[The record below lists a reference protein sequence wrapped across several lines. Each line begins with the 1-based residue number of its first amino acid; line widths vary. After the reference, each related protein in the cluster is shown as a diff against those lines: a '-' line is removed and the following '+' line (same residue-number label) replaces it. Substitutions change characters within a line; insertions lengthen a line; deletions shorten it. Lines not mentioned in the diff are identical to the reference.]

1 MEKLLIDPKPKY
13 LPLYEPIEPPLLPA
27 KYPEIIPSET
37 STPVSLPVELNP
49 IPSPLPIPKKSF
61 SYSVII
67 CMVALVC
74 FVFFAIYYNYK
85 SDKNRKNH
93 ILPIYTKNYKVSL
106 DELKDDAK
114 KFIKNTVDTVSSYR
128 DYIQNLGGK
137 YFSNT
142 YIEKGTLRT
151 SAPTIPPK
159 PTPKKKLAAATTTAA
174 SSSINPANTIKST
187 PANTTAPTTI
197 TKESNAAKIKQPKED
212 DNEDAIKKTK

>member
-1 MEKLLIDPKPKY
+1 
-13 LPLYEPIEPPLLPA
+13 LLPA

-37 STPVSLPVELNP
+37 STPASLPVELNP

-67 CMVALVC
+67 GLVALVC

-159 PTPKKKLAAATTTAA
+159 KKKLAAPTAAAPTAAAPTAAAAA
-174 SSSINPANTIKST
+174 SSSIKPANTIKST

-197 TKESNAAKIKQPKED
+197 TKESNAAKTKQPNKDE
-212 DNEDAIKKTK
+212 NEDAIKKTK

>member
-1 MEKLLIDPKPKY
+1 
-13 LPLYEPIEPPLLPA
+13 
-27 KYPEIIPSET
+27 
-37 STPVSLPVELNP
+37 
-49 IPSPLPIPKKSF
+49 
-61 SYSVII
+61 
-67 CMVALVC
+67 MVALVC

-159 PTPKKKLAAATTTAA
+159 KKKLAAPTAAAPTTADPTAAA
-174 SSSINPANTIKST
+174 SSSIKPANTIKST

-197 TKESNAAKIKQPKED
+197 TKESNAAKTKQPKED
-212 DNEDAIKKTK
+212 DNEDANEDANKKTK

>member
-13 LPLYEPIEPPLLPA
+13 LPLYEPRPSLLPA

-67 CMVALVC
+67 GMVALVC

-212 DNEDAIKKTK
+212 DNEDANKKTK